1 MSVAES
7 PSSGMGGGGAY
18 FLAIR
23 KNIGKQ
29 HLYHT
34 CRARIQIYFIQ
45 KGEGGTKRAN
55 IGSSV
60 KRFAGKPLVSHHWKL
75 AW

>member
-1 MSVAES
+1 MIAMSIVES
-7 PSSGMGGGGAY
+7 PSSGMGGGGL
-18 FLAIR
+18 LAIR
-23 KNIGKQ
+23 KKIGKQ

-60 KRFAGKPLVSHHWKL
+60 KRFAGKPLVSHH
-75 AW
+75 